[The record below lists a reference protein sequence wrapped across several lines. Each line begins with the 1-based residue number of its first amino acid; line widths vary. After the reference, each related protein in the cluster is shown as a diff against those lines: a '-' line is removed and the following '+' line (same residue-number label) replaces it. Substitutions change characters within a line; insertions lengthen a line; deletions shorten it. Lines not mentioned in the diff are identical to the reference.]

1 MMRFTQLDMES
12 FRDKSANRLL
22 LLAALL
28 VCIAVPATLS
38 RYLISG
44 WQFSFYVYIG
54 SGLFVIALAVLR
66 HRLSLKFKI
75 NTLATIGTSVAIAA
89 LANWG
94 LLSNGMIWFV
104 ITGFI
109 LMIAYTSRLVLLYML
124 FAVSTMTLF
133 AWLFYTGAL
142 KPPVEANQ
150 FASSHVAWINA
161 IVSNMFSLMLIMIH
175 FSYLKEYQQQLISL
189 LEEQNQEISRL
200 ANHDNLTGL
209 HNLRVGKDRITQ
221 AITFSRRNKTMAAVI
236 FIDLDGFKEINDQH
250 GHDAGDAVLIETA
263 HRLSHNVREVDTVA
277 RIGGDEFLVVLQEI
291 SSATAAVA
299 IAEKLINKIKVPF
312 IHENN
317 TLSVTASLGIALTSD
332 AQAAEELIK
341 KADSAMYQAKRQ
353 GKNRYALFSSGCS
366 AA

>member
-1 MMRFTQLDMES
+1 MMRFTRQDMEG
-12 FRDKSANRLL
+12 FRDESANRLL
-22 LLAALL
+22 LLSALL
-28 VCIAVPATLS
+28 VSIAVPATLL

-44 WQFSFYVYIG
+44 WQFSFYVYIC
-54 SGLFVIALAVLR
+54 SGLFVISLAILR
-66 HRLSLKFKI
+66 HRLSLRFKV
-75 NTLATIGTSVAIAA
+75 NTLASIGTSVAIAS

-109 LMIAYTSRLVLLYML
+109 LMIAYSSRLVLLYML
-124 FAVSTMTLF
+124 FAVTTMTLF
-133 AWLFYTGAL
+133 AWMFYSGTL

-161 IVSNMFSLMLIMIH
+161 IVSNMFSLMLIMIY
-175 FSYLKEYQQQLISL
+175 FSYLKEYQQKLIGL

-221 AITFSRRNKTMAAVI
+221 AITVSRRNKTMSAVI
-236 FIDLDGFKEINDQH
+236 FIDLDGFKEINDQY

-263 HRLSHNVREVDTVA
+263 HRLSRNVREVDTVA
-277 RIGGDEFLVVLQEI
+277 RIGGDEFLVILQDI
-291 SSATAAVA
+291 SSAEAVVA
-299 IAEKLINKIKVPF
+299 IAEKLIHKIQVPF
-312 IHENN
+312 SHEKNE
-317 TLSVTASLGIALTSD
+317 LSVTASLGIALSSD

-341 KADSAMYQAKRQ
+341 KSDSAMYHAKRQ
-353 GKNRYALFSSGCS
+353 GKNRYAFFDSDLS

>member
-1 MMRFTQLDMES
+1 MIRFTRQDLEG
-12 FRDKSANRLL
+12 FRDESANRLML
-22 LLAALL
+22 LSALL
-28 VCIAVPATLS
+28 VSIAVPATLS

-54 SGLFVIALAVLR
+54 CGLLIFVMAVIR
-66 HRLSLKFKI
+66 RRLSLRFKI

-109 LMIAYTSRLVLLYML
+109 LMIAYTSRLVILYML
-124 FAVSTMTLF
+124 FAVTIMTLF
-133 AWLFYTGAL
+133 AWLFYSGTL

-175 FSYLKEYQQQLISL
+175 FSYLKEYQQKLISL

-221 AITFSRRNKTMAAVI
+221 AINFSRRNNSMAAVL
-236 FIDLDGFKEINDQH
+236 FIDLDGFKEINDEY
-250 GHDAGDAVLIETA
+250 GHDAGDAILIETA
-263 HRLSHNVREVDTVA
+263 HRLSQSVREVDTVA
-277 RIGGDEFLVVLQEI
+277 RIGGDEFLVILQEA
-291 SSATAAVA
+291 SLPAAVA
-299 IAEKLINKIKVPF
+299 VAEKLIHRIKVPF
-312 IHENN
+312 TYEYNS
-317 TLSVTASLGIALTSD
+317 LSVTASLGIALTSD
-332 AQAAEELIK
+332 AQTAEELIK

-353 GKNRYALFSSGCS
+353 GKNRYALFSSGSS

>member
-1 MMRFTQLDMES
+1 MIRLTRQDMES
-12 FRDKSANRLL
+12 FRDESANRLL
-22 LLAALL
+22 LLSALL
-28 VCIAVPATLS
+28 VSIAVPATLS

-44 WQFSFYVYIG
+44 WQFSFYVYICG
-54 SGLFVIALAVLR
+54 GLFVISLAILR
-66 HRLSLKFKI
+66 HRLSLRFKI

-109 LMIAYTSRLVLLYML
+109 LMIAYTSRLVIFYML
-124 FAVSTMTLF
+124 FAVTTMTIF
-133 AWLFYTGAL
+133 AWLFYSGVLT
-142 KPPVEANQ
+142 PPVEANQ

-221 AITFSRRNKTMAAVI
+221 AINFSRRNGSMAAVL
-236 FIDLDGFKEINDQH
+236 FIDLDGFKEINDEY
-250 GHDAGDAVLIETA
+250 GHDAGDAILIETA
-263 HRLSHNVREVDTVA
+263 HRLSQSVREVDTVA
-277 RIGGDEFLVVLQEI
+277 RIGGDEFLVILQEV
-291 SSATAAVA
+291 SLSAAAAV
-299 IAEKLINKIKVPF
+299 AEKLIHSIKVPF
-312 IHENN
+312 IFEDSS
-317 TLSVTASLGIALTSD
+317 LSVTASLGIALTSD
-332 AQAAEELIK
+332 AQTAEELIK
-341 KADSAMYQAKRQ
+341 KADSAMYQAKRR
-353 GKNRYALFSSGCS
+353 GKNRYALFSPGSS
-366 AA
+366 AT